1 MALPAFLPQKVGFP
15 ERSVHSSAHLV
26 AFLPVDRIPCHEDN
40 IIARNDRNAEKTIRF
55 SHQATRPISLHAVSH
70 FFAGNKSHSRLGKS
84 VLFIQNDDKSAY
96 PGFSLLINRF
106 EVSLIAQYV
115 LFDHL
120 IFFPAERPE
129 RSYTVSFFL
138 PLALLLLRTFLPEAD
153 AILFLNPCSLSLCL
167 FFGWYVL
174 FILRSPSA
182 SCCAILFL
190 RSCLLNSKG
199 IDIKILYVFRQN
211 MSTDTAFSKLFSAKK
226 VFFFFRTPRRTQ
238 HFVEENI
245 Y

>member
-1 MALPAFLPQKVGFP
+1 MKKWLTLFMALPAFLPQKVGFP

-120 IFFPAERPE
+120 NLFPCRTAGKKLYGQLLSSS
-129 RSYTVSFFL
+129 RSSSLENFSSGSGCHSLSESVLLESLPLLWLVCSFHFTISFRILLCYTVSTVLPSKFQRHRHQNIIRIQIKYVNRHRFF
-138 PLALLLLRTFLPEAD
+138 
-153 AILFLNPCSLSLCL
+153 
-167 FFGWYVL
+167 
-174 FILRSPSA
+174 
-182 SCCAILFL
+182 
-190 RSCLLNSKG
+190 
-199 IDIKILYVFRQN
+199 
-211 MSTDTAFSKLFSAKK
+211 
-226 VFFFFRTPRRTQ
+226 
-238 HFVEENI
+238 
-245 Y
+245 